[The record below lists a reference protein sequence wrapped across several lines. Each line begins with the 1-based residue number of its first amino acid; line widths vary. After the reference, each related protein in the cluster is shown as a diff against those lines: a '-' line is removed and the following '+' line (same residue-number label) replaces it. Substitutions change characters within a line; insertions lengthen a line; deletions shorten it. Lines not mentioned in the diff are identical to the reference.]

1 MASKI
6 KETLLKEIRDQ
17 INRYEKGNMK
27 RALLD
32 GLYTK
37 IKGYEDDRDIVNTIW
52 ANRDLP
58 LRMFTEPE
66 LKHMPGFSNIIVG
79 ERYDKKIDYDKTFG
93 KDWYKN
99 TANIPYNQVAIV
111 AAKQGREPKQVI
123 QEMTDEAIKRNRYD
137 TAHEGVLGA
146 VMPFVAKRTQ
156 EAIERGEEPTGY
168 DYGLDLLQTGLE
180 ATPYGRAA
188 KFINNPAGK
197 FIVGRIL
204 SNSMAPVLTE
214 VADAAAYDSTNTYG
228 RGDFSLT
235 DVGAGTLT
243 NMLGEGFLRT
253 GGAILNKVSGG
264 KAGTRLMNLGEGKS
278 AQEARKETFF
288 NINNDLNTIK
298 RKEVIGQNFGDI
310 NKQVTNPASM
320 DVLRSEAIDYYD
332 NADIYATRETILKK
346 LKGMYNE
353 KGKKVNKKAGLSD
366 EDIRFMQ
373 KDPVLSK
380 YIGAEA
386 GYTPL
391 PTETRLAGEEAFKNL
406 ITNKLGGYQQE
417 QGKAFTRIPF
427 GIGPKIQKWY
437 DGQAAEEHEREEEE
451 RIYNQYK
458 LDLLGGR

>member
-37 IKGYEDDRDIVNTIW
+37 IKGYEDDRDIVNTVW

-66 LKHMPGFSNIIVG
+66 LKRMPGFSNIIVG

-111 AAKQGREPKQVI
+111 AAKQGHEPRQVI

-137 TAHEGVLGA
+137 AAHEGVLGA

-156 EAIERGEEPTGY
+156 EAIERGEEPQPK

-204 SNSMAPVLTE
+204 SNSTAPLLTE

-228 RGDFSLT
+228 RGDFSKA
-235 DVGAGTLT
+235 DVGSGIIT

-253 GGAILNKVSGG
+253 GGAVLNKVTGG

-278 AQEARKETFF
+278 AQEVRKETFS
-288 NINNDLNTIK
+288 NINNDLTLIK
-298 RKEVIGQNFGDI
+298 DKERIGKNIGDI
-310 NKQVTNPASM
+310 NEQVTNPEMM
-320 DVLRSEAIDYYD
+320 DFLRSEAIDYYD

-353 KGKKVNKKAGLSD
+353 KGKKVSSKAGLSD

-380 YIGAEA
+380 YIGAEV
-386 GYTPL
+386 GYSRL
-391 PTETRLAGEEAFKNL
+391 PSESQLRNEEAFKNL
-406 ITNKLGGYQQE
+406 ITNKLGSYQQE

-437 DGQAAEEHEREEEE
+437 DDQAAEELEREEEE